1 MINKEALEKLLAN
14 QPPEIR
20 GKGILLFNGMSAGA
34 RAYQTESSATNL
46 RNWQA
51 AEAAMTAFIEGLD
64 RRAAADAEQFS
75 TLADVLD
82 YLKDAGWKATKATL
96 YRHHAEGKILPRRDG
111 SYYIRDVEKYA
122 RTFLKQQATGKRIQE
137 RVDELQRKKLEK
149 ELQNLELEI
158 SRKTFALE
166 RDQEKY
172 IPKELM
178 DIELAGRAGILEA
191 GLKHWIQSH
200 AADWIRM
207 SEGNTKKAGEL
218 IQFMNHGIDEHINE
232 YASVREYRVIIDDD
246 EPGLDTET
254 GEETETGDENEQN
267 ENR

>member
-1 MINKEALEKLLAN
+1 MAIALTHDAVQELIKN

-20 GKGILLFNGMSAGA
+20 TKGMLLYNG
-34 RAYQTESSATNL
+34 YTSSARMYNDSATAANL
-46 RNWQA
+46 RSWQA
-51 AEAAMTAFIEGLD
+51 AEEALAAFVDTLD
-64 RRAAADAEQFS
+64 RRAATEAEQFAN
-75 TLADVLD
+75 LAEVLG
-82 YLKDAGWKATKATL
+82 YLRDAGWKATKASL
-96 YRHHAEGKILPRRDG
+96 YRHKDEGKIRPRPTG
-111 SYYIRDVEKYA
+111 AYHLADVEKYA

-137 RVDELQRKKLEK
+137 RVDDLQRKKLEK

-158 SRKTFALE
+158 SRKTFAFD
-166 RDQEKY
+166 RDQGKY

-218 IQFMNHGIDEHINE
+218 IQFMNHSIDEHINE

-254 GEETETGDENEQN
+254 GEEGDTPE
-267 ENR
+267 